1 MQNFVIRRNWSPF
14 AHQVDVT
21 DIPKGV
27 LTVMELFSRFVW
39 LRLVSM
45 KNSKNIAD
53 ELWNMYTLR
62 IIQCKQ
68 GGELI
73 GAVKRLCPQLGIHNL
88 RERLNIAIGLYGLR
102 WYTALLKWREGVN
115 WAQSLPICQS
125 TNSFGKGLGHGWVR
139 ECREFKTY
147 LDT

>member
-1 MQNFVIRRNWSPF
+1 
-14 AHQVDVT
+14 
-21 DIPKGV
+21 
-27 LTVMELFSRFVW
+27 MELFSRFVW

-53 ELWNMYTLR
+53 EFR

-73 GAVKRLCPQLGIHNL
+73 GAVKRLCRQLGIHNL

-102 WYTALLKWREGVN
+102 WYTALLK
-115 WAQSLPICQS
+115 
-125 TNSFGKGLGHGWVR
+125 
-139 ECREFKTY
+139 
-147 LDT
+147 